1 MFVLPFCSFLLVL
14 GCISY
19 SCIHLFLFP
28 PLPSISVTI
37 GDLIVNV
44 AISVTIGDLIVNV
57 AISVTI
63 GDLIVNVRIPFVEF
77 IGIVDVFVWNVM
89 VCCEVWMIY
98 VCWFL

>member
-57 AISVTI
+57 
-63 GDLIVNVRIPFVEF
+63 RIPFVEF
-77 IGIVDVFVWNVM
+77 IGIVDVFVWNVI